1 MGGELVVVTQ
11 SRSEHLRVRLEDDPK
26 PFPVVCDPERQ
37 VYRDFG
43 LLPGK
48 AKMFLSFKV
57 IGNYLARMLQGW
69 RVRRPVKNE
78 DLLQLGGDF
87 VLDQFRHLVYAYRS
101 ADPTD
106 RPTANQLLEAVRT
119 IKRSDKL

>member
-1 MGGELVVVTQ
+1 MGAELVVVTQ
-11 SRSEHLRVRLEDDPK
+11 SRPEHLKVRLEDDPK

-48 AKMFLSFKV
+48 ARMFLSFKV
-57 IGNYLARMLQGW
+57 IRNYLVRMFQGW
-69 RVRRPVKNE
+69 RVRMPVKNE

-87 VLDQFRHLVYAYRS
+87 VIDRSCHLVYAYRS

-106 RPTANQLLEAVRT
+106 RPPVDQLLEAVRKT
-119 IKRSDKL
+119 KRPDKM

>member
-1 MGGELVVVTQ
+1 MGAELVVVTQ
-11 SRSEHLRVRLEDDPK
+11 SRPEHLRIRLEDDPK
-26 PFPVVCDPERQ
+26 PFPAVCDPERQ
-37 VYRDFG
+37 IYRDFG

-48 AKMFLSFKV
+48 ARMFLSTKV
-57 IGNYLARMLQGW
+57 IGSYLARIFQGW

-87 VLDQFRHLVYAYRS
+87 VLDQSRHLVYAYRS

-106 RPTANQLLEAVRT
+106 RPSANQLLEAMLT
-119 IKRSDKL
+119 IK

>member
-1 MGGELVVVTQ
+1 MGAELVVVTQ
-11 SRSEHLRVRLEDDPK
+11 SRPEHLQVRLEDDPK

-48 AKMFLSFKV
+48 ARMFLSFKV
-57 IGNYLARMLQGW
+57 IGKYLARMFQGW

-87 VLDQFRHLVYAYRS
+87 VLDQSRHLVYAYRS

-106 RPTANQLLEAVRT
+106 RPPVNQLLEAVRT
-119 IKRSDKL
+119 TKRFDKL

>member
-11 SRSEHLRVRLEDDPK
+11 SRPEHLRIRLEDDPK

-48 AKMFLSFKV
+48 ARMFLSFKV
-57 IGNYLARMLQGW
+57 IGSYLVRMFQGW

-87 VLDQFRHLVYAYRS
+87 VIDQTRRLVFAYRS

-106 RPTANQLLEAVRT
+106 RPSITQLLEAVRKT
-119 IKRSDKL
+119 KRSDKL